1 LHSNILLALHLLEHQ
16 PLCTRSSQLWALEM
30 VLALSSVL
38 ELVMQR
44 ESVSGLVSGLVLE
57 LVEELHV

>member
-44 ESVSGLVSGLVLE
+44 ESALVSGLLLA

>member
-44 ESVSGLVSGLVLE
+44 ESGLVSGLLLA